1 MYKSETEFEK
11 NNVAYTHISSTQEKI
26 TNVVVCA

>member
-1 MYKSETEFEK
+1 MYKSETDFEK
-11 NNVAYTHISSTQEKI
+11 NNVAYTHISSTQEK